1 MLTPPGPTKQP
12 MMIRTI
18 PASTPPRMIHTMPA
32 ITRIAAMIHSSVAT
46 PPERA
51 ASSSIGSF
59 SLLVRPDV
67 PRDLRRGT
75 GRRLPDA
82 VHLFGRGRTGDLCHG
97 LADVA
102 GGSGGHR
109 DIAERHYA
117 DQRVTL
123 DDGQALDTVLGHPVF
138 GLTQR
143 LVGAD
148 RGDVLRGG
156 DGAEVHLVRV
166 EALREDPDH
175 EVAVG
180 HDADELLLL

>member
-82 VHLFGRGRTGDLCHG
+82 VHLFGRGRTGDLGHR

-102 GGSGGHR
+102 RRGCGDR
-109 DIAERHYA
+109 DVAECHHA
-117 DQRVTL
+117 DERISL
-123 DDGQALDTVLGHPVF
+123 DDGQALDAVLGHPIL
-138 GLTQR
+138 GLAKC

-148 RGDVLRGG
+148 RGDVL
-156 DGAEVHLVRV
+156 
-166 EALREDPDH
+166 
-175 EVAVG
+175 
-180 HDADELLLL
+180 